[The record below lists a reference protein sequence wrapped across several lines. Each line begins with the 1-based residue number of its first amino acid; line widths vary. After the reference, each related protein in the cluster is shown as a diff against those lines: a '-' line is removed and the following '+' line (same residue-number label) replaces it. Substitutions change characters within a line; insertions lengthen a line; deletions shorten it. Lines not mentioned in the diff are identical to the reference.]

1 MKTKKS
7 LFLWPILFIF
17 LTTYYADSSKK
28 INTKFFT
35 VENIQIKGVIY
46 TDFNKIKNNFDIF
59 KGNNIIFINNEKIKR
74 VISDFEFIKEIK
86 LKKIYPNSIIINI
99 LEYEPLGILYKEE
112 TKFILTEKKILIK
125 WRDLES
131 LGDIPLVYG
140 LNAENFF
147 YDFYKN
153 IKNIYPNM
161 HEIKQL
167 NYYKINRWDIILKND
182 KVIKLPSKN
191 YEKSLQKFLQIN
203 EKEEFSKFKVFDFR
217 VKDQLILK

>member
-59 KGNNIIFINNEKIKR
+59 KGNNIIFINKEKIKKI
-74 VISDFEFIKEIK
+74 ISDFEFIKEIK

-99 LEYEPLGILYKEE
+99 LEYEPLGIFYKEE

-125 WRDLES
+125 
-131 LGDIPLVYG
+131 DIY
-140 LNAENFF
+140 
-147 YDFYKN
+147 
-153 IKNIYPNM
+153 
-161 HEIKQL
+161 
-167 NYYKINRWDIILKND
+167 IL
-182 KVIKLPSKN
+182 L
-191 YEKSLQKFLQIN
+191 
-203 EKEEFSKFKVFDFR
+203 
-217 VKDQLILK
+217 